1 LEKKGK
7 EMIETIKDSNDA
19 SELRRRAEEKLKEAT
34 GGSEDLCGVSPER
47 MAHLI
52 HELQVHQIEL
62 KMQNDELRRI
72 QEDLEKARDRY
83 SHLYDFAPVGY
94 FTVSEKGIVAE
105 ANLTAATLLG
115 MERSSL
121 VGSPFGRFILNE
133 DQDIFYLHRKQL
145 VETEKPQ
152 SCRLRLVKK
161 NGSEFYANLESIVIE
176 EGGNWQKQIRM
187 VVSDI
192 TEQKNLENQL
202 RQAQKM
208 EAIGTLAGGI
218 AHDFNN
224 ILSAVIGFAELA
236 LYDVEKGTNLA
247 DNLEE
252 ILTGGKR
259 AKLLVQQIL
268 TFSRKAPPKL
278 APLRLDAIVKETVML
293 LRSTIPANIEIDV
306 DIKSAVDPCVM
317 GDESQIYQ
325 VILNLCTNAAHAME
339 AQGGKMTIGMDAI
352 TLDNGKAE
360 NISNLPPGKYVKLSV
375 SDTGSGIAP
384 ENVERIFEPYFSTK
398 EPDKGTGMGLAVIDG
413 IVRTHKGHIVAM
425 SQMRRGSIFTVFLPM
440 LEKNEYLP
448 DGMLQKGMPMG
459 REHILL
465 IDDEPS
471 VIKLNKMILER
482 LGYETTTRTSSLDA
496 LELFRSKPNDFDL
509 VITDMTMPNLT
520 GDKLA
525 VELIKIRP
533 DISIIICT
541 GYGKVMSEELFAE
554 IGIKAFAYKPVDM
567 AELATMVRKVLD
579 EAKISDQG

>member
-1 LEKKGK
+1 MEMRELKVKKNQG
-7 EMIETIKDSNDA
+7 DL
-19 SELRRRAEEKLKEAT
+19 ELRRRAEEKLKEAT

-83 SHLYDFAPVGY
+83 SHLYDFAPVSY

-425 SQMRRGSIFTVFLPM
+425 SQMRRGSVFTVFLPM

-482 LGYETTTRTSSLDA
+482 LGYETITRTSSLDA

>member
-1 LEKKGK
+1 MG
-7 EMIETIKDSNDA
+7 TIKDSNDA

-34 GGSEDLCGVSPER
+34 GGSEDLYGVSPER

-62 KMQNDELRRI
+62 EMQNDELRRI
-72 QEDLEKARDRY
+72 QEELEMARDRY

-145 VETEKPQ
+145 EQTEKPQ
-152 SCRLRLVKK
+152 SCRLCLVKK
-161 NGSEFYANLESIVIE
+161 DGSEFYANLESIVIE
-176 EGGNWQKQIRM
+176 EKGNWQKQIRM

-192 TEQKNLENQL
+192 TEQKKLENQL

-224 ILSAVIGFAELA
+224 ILSAVIGFAEFA

-252 ILTGGKR
+252 ILIGGKR

-278 APLRLDAIVKETVML
+278 APLRLDAIVKETIML

-306 DIKSAVDPCVM
+306 DIKSVVDPCVM

-339 AQGGKMTIGMDAI
+339 AQGGKMTIGIEAI
-352 TLDNGKAE
+352 TLDNGKTE
-360 NISNLPPGKYVKLSV
+360 NISNFPPGKYVKLSV
-375 SDTGSGIAP
+375 SDTGPGIAP
-384 ENVERIFEPYFSTK
+384 ENVKRIFEPYFSTK
-398 EPDKGTGMGLAVIDG
+398 EPGKGTGMGLAVVDG
-413 IVRTHKGHIVAM
+413 IVKTHKGHIVAM
-425 SQMRRGSIFTVFLPM
+425 SQMRRGSVFTVFLPM
-440 LEKNEYLP
+440 LEKIEYLQE
-448 DGMLQKGMPMG
+448 DILQKRMPVG

-465 IDDEPS
+465 VDDESS

-482 LGYETTTRTSSLDA
+482 LGYETTTSTSSLDA

-509 VITDMTMPNLT
+509 VITDMGMPKLT

-541 GYGKVMSEELFAE
+541 GYVKAMSEELSAE

-567 AELATMVRKVLD
+567 VELATMVRKVLD